1 MYNVLFS
8 AIFENVIL
16 CTIFPYFP
24 RLSALTVVDPSSFR
38 GARVCQLQLHLYTPP
53 HFFCLASPRILL
65 FLLLFLKIRKSKT
78 NLVKIGASARKTKL
92 KTYLKNLKSDNEI
105 KMPKDVRAIF

>member
-1 MYNVLFS
+1 
-8 AIFENVIL
+8 VIL
-16 CTIFPYFP
+16 FTIFPYFP
-24 RLSALTVVDPSSFR
+24 RLTVVDPSSFR

-78 NLVKIGASARKTKL
+78 NLAKIRASARQTKL